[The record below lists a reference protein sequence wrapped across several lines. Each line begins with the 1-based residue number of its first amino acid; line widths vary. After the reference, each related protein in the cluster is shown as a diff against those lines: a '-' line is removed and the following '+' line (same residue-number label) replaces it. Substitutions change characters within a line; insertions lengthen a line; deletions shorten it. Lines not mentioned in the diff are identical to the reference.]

1 MRYKYLQNLKLGKE
15 ERYPL
20 YYFYG
25 QELERDNELLD
36 KVRITDYLTK
46 NELILVMKE
55 TENNEGIH
63 TGFKN
68 NETAIFINEKN
79 YKEKFLEYL
88 NDNENKKWKEIAD
101 AGNEFALKNFNNDIG
116 VNSLA
121 DLMEELI

>member
-1 MRYKYLQNLKLGKE
+1 ME
-15 ERYPL
+15 
-20 YYFYG
+20 
-25 QELERDNELLD
+25 
-36 KVRITDYLTK
+36 VTDK
-46 NELILVMKE
+46 NEGM
-55 TENNEGIH
+55 H